1 MDKDLITV
9 NDLKEELPVVR
20 WEYEKPAEF
29 LQKFV
34 VKLEYLNKLLSKNS
48 YVRETTKILKYIIQ
62 DASNNTIV
70 LFAGMTD
77 SGKTSLVNAL
87 LKRPILSTNVAVATE
102 VNTIICYG
110 EKEKVCA
117 HFLDGQIASFD
128 IQQVELF
135 TSLETS
141 SAKILRDSLD
151 FIEIYVQNDLL
162 KMVTLIDT
170 TPLQISGNDTA
181 YIKESILNRAD
192 DIFWIFKYGLPI
204 VPEELKLLEKIK
216 GKNIIPLGI
225 LNGLDLIDLNHK
237 DSISSYEEQV
247 SSYVRDL
254 ICISSKEA
262 LESVSLKDDNDEK
275 WRHSQIDL
283 VIKELEKTANN
294 QAKRLAYLTE
304 RFIHWLK
311 RFQTEIEIIP
321 EREPYQTSFLTLKEY
336 VEHFEERQA
345 IEAAQN
351 SYTLELSV
359 KYEKQST
366 IFKKVD
372 TLFQLIQVIESKPF
386 CDNTQLFTFNNQAK
400 QYLLR
405 VREYRKLRHEYTHI
419 YELLDKK
426 HQKVNGLTLLKFI
439 FGKRQENEY
448 FVDQI
453 EKLNERQQILE
464 KKYHLLKIEEKNL
477 LKSFE
482 KTKDLLNKV
491 VQEQLA
497 MILKDFS
504 TIEFQRNTENAKIQT
519 AIKKLKGF
527 DSIVEAQSFILKFVS
542 DYVLK
547 EGYILTKEEKTK
559 LQEILQAIEKT
570 VFDYPAYIEQYE
582 QMGPINNVEIQK
594 LIIEKN
600 PFYSCHITEDH
611 IRVQLDEPPKI
622 LNLDEE

>member
-1 MDKDLITV
+1 MTV

-34 VKLEYLNKLLSKNS
+34 VKLRYLNKLLSKNS

-62 DASNNTIV
+62 DATNNTIV

-386 CDNTQLFTFNNQAK
+386 CNNTQLFTFNNQAK

-405 VREYRKLRHEYTHI
+405 VREYRKLRQEYTHI

-559 LQEILQAIEKT
+559 LQEMLQAIEKT

-594 LIIEKN
+594 VIIEKN

>member
-1 MDKDLITV
+1 MTV

-34 VKLEYLNKLLSKNS
+34 VKLRYLNKLLSKNS

-128 IQQVELF
+128 IHQVELF

-359 KYEKQST
+359 KYEKKST

-405 VREYRKLRHEYTHI
+405 VREYRKLRQEYTHI

>member
-1 MDKDLITV
+1 MDKDLMTV

-34 VKLEYLNKLLSKNS
+34 VKLRYLNKLLSKNS

-62 DASNNTIV
+62 DATNNTIV

-128 IQQVELF
+128 IHQVELF

-405 VREYRKLRHEYTHI
+405 VREYRKLRQEYTHI

-559 LQEILQAIEKT
+559 LQEMLQAIEKT

-594 LIIEKN
+594 MIIEKN

>member
-1 MDKDLITV
+1 MTV

-34 VKLEYLNKLLSKNS
+34 VKLRYLNKLLSKNS

-62 DASNNTIV
+62 DATNNTIV

-128 IQQVELF
+128 IHQVELF

-405 VREYRKLRHEYTHI
+405 VREYRKLRQEYTHI

-559 LQEILQAIEKT
+559 LQEMLQAIEKT

-594 LIIEKN
+594 MIIEKN

>member
-1 MDKDLITV
+1 MDKDLMTV

-34 VKLEYLNKLLSKNS
+34 VKLRYLNKLLSKNS

-62 DASNNTIV
+62 DATNNTIV

-128 IQQVELF
+128 IHQVELF

-386 CDNTQLFTFNNQAK
+386 CNNTQLFTFNNQAK

-405 VREYRKLRHEYTHI
+405 VREYRKLRQEYTHI

-559 LQEILQAIEKT
+559 LQEMLQAIEKT

-594 LIIEKN
+594 VIIEKN

>member
-1 MDKDLITV
+1 MTI
-9 NDLKEELPVVR
+9 NDLKEELQVVR

-34 VKLEYLNKLLSKNS
+34 AKLKYLNKLLSKNS
-48 YVRETTKILKYIIQ
+48 YVRETTKVLKYIIQ

-87 LKRPILSTNVAVATE
+87 LKRTILSTNVAVATE

-117 HFLDGQIASFD
+117 HFLDGQIALFD
-128 IQQVELF
+128 INQVELF

-216 GKNIIPLGI
+216 GKNIVPLGI
-225 LNGLDLIDLNHK
+225 LNGLDLIDLDQE

-262 LESVSLKDDNDEK
+262 LESVSLKNNDEK
-275 WRHSQIDL
+275 WQHSQIDL

-351 SYTLELSV
+351 SYLLELSV
-359 KYEKQST
+359 KYERQST
-366 IFKKVD
+366 VFKEID

-386 CDNTQLFTFNNQAK
+386 CDNTQLFTFNSQAK

-405 VREYRKLRHEYTHI
+405 VREYRKLRQAYTHI
-419 YELLDKK
+419 YKLLDKK
-426 HQKVNGLTLLKFI
+426 HQKVNGSILLKFI

-464 KKYHLLKIEEKNL
+464 KKYRLLKIEEEKL
-477 LKSFE
+477 LQSF
-482 KTKDLLNKV
+482 KQAKDILNKV
-491 VQEQLA
+491 AQEQLTL
-497 MILKDFS
+497 ILKDFS
-504 TIEFQRNTENAKIQT
+504 TIEFHRNTENAKIQT

-527 DSIVEAQSFILKFVS
+527 DSIVEAQRFILKFVG

-547 EGYILTKEEKTK
+547 EGYILTKKEKMK
-559 LQEILQAIEKT
+559 LQDLLQAIENT
-570 VFDYPAYIEQYE
+570 VFDYPTYIEQYE
-582 QMGPINNVEIQK
+582 QMGPINNIELQK
-594 LIIEKN
+594 MVIEKN
-600 PFYSCHITEDH
+600 PFYSCHMTEDH
-611 IRVQLDEPPKI
+611 IRVQLDEPPKL
-622 LNLDEE
+622 LNLDKE

>member
-1 MDKDLITV
+1 MTV

-34 VKLEYLNKLLSKNS
+34 VKLRYLNKLLSKNS

-62 DASNNTIV
+62 DATNNTIV

-405 VREYRKLRHEYTHI
+405 VREYRKLRQEYTHI

-559 LQEILQAIEKT
+559 LQEMLQAIEKT

-594 LIIEKN
+594 MIIEKN

>member
-1 MDKDLITV
+1 MTV

-34 VKLEYLNKLLSKNS
+34 VKLRYLNKLLSKNS

-62 DASNNTIV
+62 DATNNTIV

-128 IQQVELF
+128 IHQVELF

-336 VEHFEERQA
+336 VEHFEERQT

-405 VREYRKLRHEYTHI
+405 VREYRKLRQEYTHI

-559 LQEILQAIEKT
+559 LQEMLQAIEKT

-594 LIIEKN
+594 MIIEKN

>member
-359 KYEKQST
+359 KYEKKST

-405 VREYRKLRHEYTHI
+405 VREYRKLRQEYTHI

>member
-1 MDKDLITV
+1 MTV

-34 VKLEYLNKLLSKNS
+34 VKLRYLNKLLSKNS

-62 DASNNTIV
+62 DATNNTIV

-128 IQQVELF
+128 IHQVELF

-262 LESVSLKDDNDEK
+262 LESVSLKADNGEK

-405 VREYRKLRHEYTHI
+405 VREYRKLRQEYTHI

-559 LQEILQAIEKT
+559 LQEMLQAIEKT

-594 LIIEKN
+594 MIIEKN

>member
-1 MDKDLITV
+1 MTV

-34 VKLEYLNKLLSKNS
+34 VKLRYLNKLLSKNS

-62 DASNNTIV
+62 DATNNTIV

-128 IQQVELF
+128 IHQVELF

-359 KYEKQST
+359 KYEKQSA

-405 VREYRKLRHEYTHI
+405 VREYRKLRQEYTHI

-559 LQEILQAIEKT
+559 LQEMLQVIEKT

-594 LIIEKN
+594 VIIEKN

>member
-1 MDKDLITV
+1 MTV

-34 VKLEYLNKLLSKNS
+34 VKLRYLNKLLSKNS

-62 DASNNTIV
+62 DATNNTIV

-128 IQQVELF
+128 IHQVELF

-225 LNGLDLIDLNHK
+225 LNGLDLIDLNHQ

-262 LESVSLKDDNDEK
+262 LESVSLKADNGEK

-405 VREYRKLRHEYTHI
+405 VREYRKLRQEYTHI

-559 LQEILQAIEKT
+559 LQEMLQAIEKT

-594 LIIEKN
+594 VIIEKN

>member
-1 MDKDLITV
+1 MTV

-34 VKLEYLNKLLSKNS
+34 VKLRYLNKLLSKNS

-62 DASNNTIV
+62 DATNNTIV

-128 IQQVELF
+128 IHQVELF

-262 LESVSLKDDNDEK
+262 LESVSLKADNDEK

-405 VREYRKLRHEYTHI
+405 VREYRKLRQEYTHI

-559 LQEILQAIEKT
+559 LQEMLQAIEKT

-594 LIIEKN
+594 MIIEKN